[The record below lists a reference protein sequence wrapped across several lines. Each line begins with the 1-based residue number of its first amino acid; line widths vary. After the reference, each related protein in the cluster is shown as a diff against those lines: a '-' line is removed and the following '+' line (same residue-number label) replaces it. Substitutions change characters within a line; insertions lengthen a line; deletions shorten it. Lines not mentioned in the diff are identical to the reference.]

1 MRVYIGKNI
10 QGFIQVAATPRE
22 PCYSG
27 LILDSAER
35 SRIRLLQQAEIS
47 FDIVDGKT
55 QIIKDRHWAPG
66 MNPIVVNL
74 SDKEVTMLLM
84 GLLPKSLRK
93 EYINER

>member
-1 MRVYIGKNI
+1 
-10 QGFIQVAATPRE
+10 
-22 PCYSG
+22 
-27 LILDSAER
+27 
-35 SRIRLLQQAEIS
+35 
-47 FDIVDGKT
+47 
-55 QIIKDRHWAPG
+55 